1 MAELISYRFRA
12 ECRVDICRL
21 QDRLPNLRYNLSI
34 VPHAG
39 VGDCEATL
47 EIALPLEELRAVM
60 RKVQAVSMFGH
71 VMVQTLAMTEKYT
84 GERNWSIS

>member
-12 ECRVDICRL
+12 ECRVDITKL
-21 QDRLPNLRYNLSI
+21 QNRLPNLRYNLSI

-47 EIALPLEELRAVM
+47 EIALPLEELRDVM
-60 RKVQAVSMFGH
+60 RKVVDGH
-71 VMVQTLAMTEKYT
+71 VMVQTLALTENYT
-84 GERNWSIS
+84 GERNGSIS